1 MARNPERDAREAKR
15 RKQQLCEA
23 GLRLFS
29 IRGIEGVSLQE
40 VADAADVG
48 VATLFKYYQN
58 KTNLLISISANLW
71 DGVWK
76 DTLNKLSEEELMQKN
91 AYELVALYADIIIYL
106 YQNKPEVLC
115 FSSNYKTY
123 IRRDG
128 ASSEQLKEHLD
139 VLDPLAKLFHIKY
152 EEAKQNHCIRTDIPE
167 KQLFTTVA
175 LTILAMAERYAQ
187 GIVWADDKTSDY
199 IPELLNLKE
208 MILLWIKQF

>member
-1 MARNPERDAREAKR
+1 MARNTERDAREAKR

-29 IRGIEGVSLQE
+29 TRGIEGVSLQE
-40 VADAADVG
+40 VAIAADVG

-76 DTLNKLSEEELMQKN
+76 NTLDKLPEEELMQKN
-91 AYELVALYADIIIYL
+91 AYELVSLYADIIINL
-106 YQNKPEVLC
+106 YRERPEVLC

-128 ASSEQLKEHLD
+128 TSSEQLKEHLE

-167 KQLFTTVA
+167 KQLFSTVA
-175 LTILAMAERYAQ
+175 LTMLAMAERYAQ
-187 GIVWADDKTSDY
+187 GIVWADDNSSNY
-199 IPELLNLKE
+199 MPELLNVKE
-208 MILLWIKQF
+208 MLLLWIKQS